1 MMTTFERALRG
12 MKGDFRAHLLSIF
25 SVGVAF
31 VCLVSTL
38 LVWVNVNHI
47 HQRWESVGRLSV
59 YLKAG
64 ADSEQVR
71 ELEQA
76 LRASEGIVSVRY
88 VSSEAARRELLHDD
102 PDEVLAKLPEQA
114 FPASFELEVAEPVV
128 GVQQKQRLNAQLQS
142 LPSVETVETYE
153 SYAKKLGSAL
163 ASGTAAAS
171 ILAFVVLLAVI
182 SVVAST
188 MRLSLQRRQMEVEV
202 LRLVGAT
209 NDYVRRPLLVE
220 GMTQGA
226 AGALFAIALVALLY
240 GILHTSLADQFSA
253 WFGVGPSFLSPTLC
267 LGLVFTGG
275 ALGVFAAALSLRK
288 MLLI

>member
-12 MKGDFRAHLLSIF
+12 MKGDLRAHLLSIF

-38 LVWVNVNHI
+38 LVWVNVSHI
-47 HQRWESVGRLSV
+47 HQRWQSVGRMSV

-64 ADSEQVR
+64 ADSDQVR

-76 LRASEGIVSVRY
+76 LRSTEGIVSVRY

-102 PDEVLAKLPEQA
+102 PDEVLARLPEQA

-153 SYAKKLGSAL
+153 SYARKLGSAL

-209 NDYVRRPLLVE
+209 DDYVRRPLLVE

-226 AGALFAIALVALLY
+226 VGALFAITLVALLY
-240 GILHTSLADQFSA
+240 GILRTSLADQFSV
-253 WFGVGPSFLSPTLC
+253 WFGVGPSFLSLALC
-267 LGLVFTGG
+267 LGLVVTGG